1 MRRIL
6 VFSPILLGLGL
17 SACDQ
22 AENNPAAGGGA
33 PLPAVGVAPVIEK
46 EITPSSD
53 FVARVEAIDSV
64 DLEARV
70 TGFLVERHFEEGA
83 TVQRGAPLFRI
94 EPGPYETAV
103 AARRAE
109 LARTEATLVNAIQQ
123 RERLEPLVR
132 REAQPQA
139 RLDELLAA
147 EGEARAN
154 RDAAR
159 AALDRALIDLD
170 YTEIKAPFTGRIG
183 RAAFAEGAV
192 VGPASGPLARLVS
205 LDPIFVTIPVT
216 DRAMIAVRRAEDPA
230 SQFRPYLRL
239 GDGTMLD
246 DPGRFTFIDPQVD
259 ATTDTV
265 RVRAEFDNPNE
276 ILLPGQFVTVTIRSV
291 EPKTALVIPQIAV
304 QQDQAGRMVLTL
316 DENNVVQ
323 ITRVTMGDR
332 VDTDWIVQ
340 GGLELGQTVIVDGLQ
355 KARPGMTV
363 EPVAATAAAG
373 S

>member
-1 MRRIL
+1 MRRSL
-6 VFSPILLGLGL
+6 VISTIFLAVSLA
-17 SACDQ
+17 ACDQ
-22 AENNPAAGGGA
+22 AEDGATAATA
-33 PLPAVGVAPVIEK
+33 PPPSVGVTPVVQR
-46 EITPSSD
+46 EITPSFD

-70 TGFLVERHFEEGA
+70 TGFLVERHFKEGA
-83 TVQRGAPLFRI
+83 TVQRGDLLFRI
-94 EPGPYETAV
+94 EPGPYEAAV
-103 AARRAE
+103 AARRAD
-109 LARTEATLVNAIQQ
+109 LARTEATLVNATQQ
-123 RERLEPLVR
+123 RERIEPLVR

-159 AALDRALIDLD
+159 AALDRARIDLG

-192 VGPASGPLARLVS
+192 VGPGSGPLARLVR

-216 DRAMIAVRRAEDPA
+216 DRAMVAVRRTEDPT

-239 GDGTMLD
+239 ADGTTLD
-246 DPGRFTFIDPQVD
+246 EPGRFVFIDPQVD
-259 ATTDTV
+259 TTTDTV
-265 RVRAEFDNPNE
+265 RVRAEFANTDE
-276 ILLPGQFVTVTIRSV
+276 VLLPGQFVTVTIRAV
-291 EPKTALVIPQIAV
+291 QPETAMVIPQIAV

-316 DENNVVQ
+316 DQNNVVQ
-323 ITRVTMGDR
+323 ITRVTMGER

-340 GGLELGQTVIVDGLQ
+340 GGLELGQTVIVDGIQ

-363 EPVAATAAAG
+363 QPVATTAYVG

>member
-1 MRRIL
+1 MRRI
-6 VFSPILLGLGL
+6 FAL
-17 SACDQ
+17 SVTMLAAALAACDQ
-22 AENNPAAGGGA
+22 AEDAGTAAA
-33 PLPAVGVAPVIEK
+33 TPLPSVGVTAVVER
-46 EITPSSD
+46 EITPAFD

-70 TGFLVERHFEEGA
+70 TGFLVERLFEEGA
-83 TVQRGAPLFRI
+83 TVQRGDLLFRI
-94 EPGPYETAV
+94 EPGPYEAAV

-109 LARTEATLVNAIQQ
+109 LARTEATLVNATQQ
-123 RERLEPLVR
+123 RERMEPLVR

-139 RLDELLAA
+139 RLDELVAGEREAA
-147 EGEARAN
+147 AN

-159 AALDRALIDLD
+159 AALDRSLIDLG
-170 YTEIKAPFTGRIG
+170 YTEITAPFTGRIG

-192 VGPASGPLARLVS
+192 VGPGSGPLARLVR

-230 SQFRPYLRL
+230 SQFLPYLRL
-239 GDGTMLD
+239 ADGTRLD
-246 DPGRFTFIDPQVD
+246 EPGRFVFIDPQVD

-265 RVRAEFDNPNE
+265 RVRAEFANADE
-276 ILLPGQFVTVTIRSV
+276 LLLPGQFVTVTIRAV
-291 EPKTALVIPQIAV
+291 EPATAIVIPQIAV

-316 DENNVVQ
+316 DENDVVQ
-323 ITRVTMGDR
+323 ITRVTMGER

-363 EPVAATAAAG
+363 QPVATAAAG